1 MRERVAPLGDKNI
14 VGATVT
20 RLRLEQG
27 ITQKA
32 LMAKMQTFGADIS
45 YSCLSKLEGQTR
57 SVSDKEVYALA
68 RSLEV
73 EISALFSVK

>member
-32 LMAKMQTFGADIS
+32 LMAKMQTFGAD
-45 YSCLSKLEGQTR
+45 Q
-57 SVSDKEVYALA
+57 
-68 RSLEV
+68 
-73 EISALFSVK
+73 LFQFIKVGGPDPFGF